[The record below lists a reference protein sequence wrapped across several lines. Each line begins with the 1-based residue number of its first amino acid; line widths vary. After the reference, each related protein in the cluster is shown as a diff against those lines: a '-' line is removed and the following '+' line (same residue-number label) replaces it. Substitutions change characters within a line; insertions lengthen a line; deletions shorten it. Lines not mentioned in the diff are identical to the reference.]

1 MPAHRTMAFGRPTA
15 WRQGWGGLVLLLL
28 GWAAQAQAQT
38 EPLVTK
44 RSTELRES
52 PSEGARSL
60 AQLPARTP
68 LNRLKDRSGPWVQVQ
83 VRPVAAGSEAG
94 ASGWI
99 HMFDLG
105 APTAVSTTTGTA
117 GNDTGASSLLRGV
130 TGFFNRGSASQGS
143 TVATST
149 VGVRGLSAE
158 DLARATPNPAA
169 VDQVE
174 TWRVDAT
181 AAKRFATTSSLT
193 ATSVAPLPVAN
204 PAPSGEGMPR
214 EGGE

>member
-1 MPAHRTMAFGRPTA
+1 MPAHRAMAFGRPTA
-15 WRQGWGGLVLLLL
+15 LRQGLGGLVLLLL
-28 GWAAQAQAQT
+28 GCAAQAQT

-52 PSEGARSL
+52 PAEGARSL

-83 VRPVAAGSEAG
+83 VRPAAAGGEVG

-99 HMFDLG
+99 HLFDLG
-105 APTAVSTTTGTA
+105 APTAVSTTTGTT

-130 TGFFNRGSASQGS
+130 TSFFNRGSASQGS

-174 TWRVDAT
+174 TWRVDAA
-181 AAKRFATTSSLT
+181 AAKRFAATSSLI
-193 ATSVAPLPVAN
+193 ATPVAPLPIAN
-204 PAPSGEGMPR
+204 LAPSGEGMSR